1 MVMGTRRQS
10 VSVTG
15 AQVPVRAA
23 QKRSDGGLHDVVS
36 SLEFDILFGRLKP
49 RERLIEDA
57 LMERFG
63 AKRHVV
69 RRALDELVRLGV
81 VVRAPSRGA
90 AVRDFSAQE
99 VEEVYELRELLQ
111 GRAVE
116 RMPLPVPRDHI
127 EKLTEIQKQHDA
139 AVAASDLRLVD
150 QVNDDFHRI
159 FFSVCGSN
167 LLCDAIGYYMQLTR
181 AMRVYPIA
189 DPAALTK
196 LRDEHWA
203 MIRALEAG
211 DRPQLL
217 SLCSQHLQ
225 PSKAAYLA
233 VRRSIPD
240 TE

>member
-1 MVMGTRRQS
+1 MRAEQAPASATEKRGDVR
-10 VSVTG
+10 
-15 AQVPVRAA
+15 VPE
-23 QKRSDGGLHDVVS
+23 VVS
-36 SLEFDILFGRLKP
+36 ALEFDILFGRLKP

-57 LMERFG
+57 LMARFG

-69 RRALDELVRLGV
+69 RKALDELVRLGV

-90 AVRDFSAQE
+90 AVRDFTAQE

-111 GRAVE
+111 AHAVQ
-116 RMPLPVPRDHI
+116 RMPLPVSRGHI
-127 EKLTEIQKQHDA
+127 ERLSRIQKQHDV

-150 QVNDDFHRI
+150 HVNDEFHRV
-159 FFSVCGSN
+159 FFSVCGSE
-167 LLCDAIGYYMQLTR
+167 LLCGAISQYMQLTR

-189 DPAALTK
+189 DPQTLAK

-203 MIRALEAG
+203 MIRALEAA
-211 DRPQLL
+211 DRAELL
-217 SLCSQHLQ
+217 RLGSQHLQ

>member
-1 MVMGTRRQS
+1 MS
-10 VSVTG
+10 VVA
-15 AQVPVRAA
+15 AQVPAQTTEKRGELRAA
-23 QKRSDGGLHDVVS
+23 EVAGA
-36 SLEFDILFGRLKP
+36 LEFDILFGRLKP

-57 LMERFG
+57 LMLRFG

-69 RRALDELVRLGV
+69 RRALDELVKLGV

-90 AVRDFSAQE
+90 AVRDFTAQE

-116 RMPLPVPRDHI
+116 RMPLPVSQSHI
-127 EKLTEIQKQHDA
+127 ETLKKIQKQHDL
-139 AVAASDLRLVD
+139 AVAVSDLRTVD
-150 QVNDDFHRI
+150 QVNDEFHRV
-159 FFSVCGSN
+159 FFSVCGSK
-167 LLCDAIGYYMQLTR
+167 LLCDAITQYMQLTR

-189 DPAALTK
+189 DPQTLAK

-211 DRPQLL
+211 DRTDLL
-217 SLCSQHLQ
+217 RLCAQHLQ

-233 VRRSIPD
+233 VRRSISD

>member
-1 MVMGTRRQS
+1 VPE
-10 VSVTG
+10 VVG
-15 AQVPVRAA
+15 A
-23 QKRSDGGLHDVVS
+23 
-36 SLEFDILFGRLKP
+36 LEFDILFGRLKP
-49 RERLIEDA
+49 RERLTEDS
-57 LMERFG
+57 LMLRFG

-69 RRALDELVRLGV
+69 RRALDELVKLGV

-90 AVRDFSAQE
+90 AVRDFTAQE

-111 GRAVE
+111 GHAVQ
-116 RMPLPVPRDHI
+116 RMPLPVSRDHI
-127 EKLTEIQKQHDA
+127 ERLKQIQKQHDL

-150 QVNDDFHRI
+150 QVNDEFHRV
-159 FFSVCGSN
+159 FFSVCGSK
-167 LLCDAIGYYMQLTR
+167 LLCDAITQYMQLTR

-189 DPAALTK
+189 DPHALTK

-203 MIRALEAG
+203 MIRALKAG
-211 DRPQLL
+211 DRAELL

-240 TE
+240 TA

>member
-1 MVMGTRRQS
+1 MRADVR
-10 VSVTG
+10 
-15 AQVPVRAA
+15 VP
-23 QKRSDGGLHDVVS
+23 DVVS
-36 SLEFDILFGRLKP
+36 ALEFDILFGRLKP
-49 RERLIEDA
+49 RERLIEDV
-57 LMERFG
+57 LMDRFG

-81 VVRAPSRGA
+81 VVRAPGRGA

-111 GRAVE
+111 GHAVR
-116 RMPLPVPRDHI
+116 RMPMPVSPEHI
-127 EKLTEIQKQHDA
+127 KKLRQIQKQHDR
-139 AVAASDLRLVD
+139 AVAAADLRLVD
-150 QVNDDFHRI
+150 KVNDEFHRV
-159 FFSVCGSN
+159 FFSVCGSK
-167 LLCDAIGYYMQLTR
+167 LLCEAIGHYMQLTR

-189 DPAALTK
+189 DPHALTK

-203 MIRALEAG
+203 MIRALEIG
-211 DRPQLL
+211 DRAELTR
-217 SLCSQHLQ
+217 LCSQHLQ

>member
-1 MVMGTRRQS
+1 MSLKRSSDVVAT
-10 VSVTG
+10 
-15 AQVPVRAA
+15 AA
-23 QKRSDGGLHDVVS
+23 QIPAKTAGKGSDRGVPEVVS
-36 SLEFDILFGRLKP
+36 ALEFDILFGRLKP

-57 LMERFG
+57 LMLRFG

-69 RRALDELVRLGV
+69 RRALDELVKLGV

-90 AVRDFSAQE
+90 TVRDFTAQE

-111 GRAVE
+111 GRAVQ
-116 RMPLPVPRDHI
+116 RMPFPVSRDHI
-127 EKLTEIQKQHDA
+127 EQLKQIQNQHDVAVEA
-139 AVAASDLRLVD
+139 ADLRAVD
-150 QVNDDFHRI
+150 QVNDEFHRV
-159 FFSVCGSN
+159 FFSVCGSK
-167 LLCDAIGYYMQLTR
+167 LLCDAISQYMQLTR

-189 DPAALTK
+189 DPNALKK
-196 LRDEHWA
+196 LRDQHWA

-211 DRPQLL
+211 DRAGLL
-217 SLCSQHLQ
+217 LLCSQHLQ

>member
-1 MVMGTRRQS
+1 VTATAARLRAKAAAKQGDMG
-10 VSVTG
+10 
-15 AQVPVRAA
+15 VPE
-23 QKRSDGGLHDVVS
+23 VVNA
-36 SLEFDILFGRLKP
+36 LEFDILFGRLKP

-57 LMERFG
+57 LMLRFR

-111 GRAVE
+111 GRAVQ
-116 RMPLPVPRDHI
+116 RMPLPVSREHI
-127 EKLTEIQKQHDA
+127 DTLKQIQKQHDLAVEA
-139 AVAASDLRLVD
+139 ADLRRVD
-150 QVNDDFHRI
+150 QVNDEFHRV
-159 FFSVCGSN
+159 FFSVCGSK
-167 LLCDAIGYYMQLTR
+167 LLRDAISQYMQLTR

-189 DPAALTK
+189 DPQTLKK
-196 LRDEHWA
+196 LRDQHWA
-203 MIRALEAG
+203 MIRALQAG
-211 DRPQLL
+211 DRAELL
-217 SLCSQHLQ
+217 DLCSQHLK

-233 VRRSIPD
+233 VRRAIPD

>member
-1 MVMGTRRQS
+1 M
-10 VSVTG
+10 SVTSAEVPAKTTEKG
-15 AQVPVRAA
+15 ADVRVPE
-23 QKRSDGGLHDVVS
+23 LVS
-36 SLEFDILFGRLKP
+36 AIEFDILFGRLKP

-57 LMERFG
+57 LMLRFR

-69 RRALDELVRLGV
+69 RRALDELVKLGV

-90 AVRDFSAQE
+90 TVRDFSAQE

-111 GRAVE
+111 GHAVR
-116 RMPLPVPRDHI
+116 RMPLPVPADHI
-127 EKLTEIQKQHDA
+127 EKLKAIQTQHDL
-139 AVAASDLRLVD
+139 AVAAADLRLVD
-150 QVNDDFHRI
+150 QVNDEFHRV
-159 FFSVCGSN
+159 FFSVCGSR
-167 LLCDAIGYYMQLTR
+167 LLCDAITQYMQLTR

-189 DPAALTK
+189 DPQALTI

-203 MIRALEAG
+203 MIHALEAG
-211 DRPQLL
+211 DRAGLL
-217 SLCSQHLQ
+217 RLCSQHLQ